1 LGLQLAAPFV
11 VFAFAVNAATGIL
24 ARMMPQLQVFFVA
37 MPINVLAGFM
47 LMMLLIGSMM
57 TVFLNF
63 YATQMANF
71 G

>member
-1 LGLQLAAPFV
+1 
-11 VFAFAVNAATGIL
+11 
-24 ARMMPQLQVFFVA
+24 MPQLQVFFVA